1 MNKKFSTLMMA
12 GMLVA
17 GSSFSALNA
26 QVKLNNKPL
35 AVVKAFETAADKDN
49 SGDYIVVRDANNNG
63 KVDANDYILIAEK
76 NQLGEITYSSKKI
89 TADNVTITDETTAVW
104 TLTEKDNK
112 AVGATEASW
121 LYGLKSKNTGYY
133 LTVKNGAIQETVSD
147 SKDALTLDLDNTV
160 GSTFCVGQG
169 NDSKTRIAQ
178 NSTLYTYKTTN
189 GANGFMANSGGWVIG
204 DPSGNHYGLLFVTFA
219 ERTVDFVDELNDIK
233 GGKGFQF
240 SFPDQ
245 KDKTIIDNIFANQD
259 VRAFRVKMDY
269 SDPTILGDSI
279 GWVANGNYYEI
290 PAGTY
295 LATDW
300 SGLSEETLANN
311 TITTKEEFQKATF
324 IAIDP
329 QDFTKITNTERKN
342 GVGFTLATVKGSDMN
357 FYDAETNKAHNK
369 YDGTLESSNADVF
382 VGNACFAI
390 TVPDPLAKNDQYNLA
405 VKNARLDLKDDD
417 AHAAKGVVIS
427 VVSNTNNVDDATT
440 DIVYLVTNTSKAATV
455 KAVPSSN
462 IADVTELL
470 NEDATPAIYAIKF
483 ISGADAEDGE
493 VSEYGQYLTVE
504 SNGSTSPSNSWR
516 AVTMPNANENDPL
529 YQFVLSGVKDF
540 DKDGNYETLV
550 ATNRQTKVPFSAVL
564 YKEEALGDNV
574 YTIYPDKELPWE
586 NIQVATDEDGK
597 LKFKKK
603 SFKGM
608 LVQLI
613 EKENVDKFATFETA
627 ESEEGLYTFEFAKT
641 AESEDR
647 LFAAATRN
655 TDDEIQYTGR
665 VVTATTADQFE
676 LIRVKESNGK
686 DKVTNILN
694 DFIYLSNGTVKT
706 SAIEKDTVAYY
717 SYNVRYFAPDQNDE
731 YYLKSGSLATT
742 PSAHIIKYNAD
753 GSVSLFDEAATNDFI
768 TTAGTPNAKAQYLA
782 MDALK
787 GASQVNEKAN
797 IGKSAWTWGD
807 YYLNEGTYNAT
818 VKTFMVQ
825 EKVYGTLNPIA
836 QTTAFENEFGYVNMN
851 ADKAG
856 ILKPAESMTF
866 RLDTVDS
873 DKNIPSFY
881 ISKEIDG
888 VHHFMYFAKDSAE
901 SYRLTSWQKYAF
913 ENGSTGSNNRATR
926 LIFKAGQL
934 VDTDTL
940 KTMIDGKSTFVA
952 EKANAVKGVKGGLNN
967 FKFQVIE
974 SGDDD
979 DTYVI
984 RNKATRSYVI
994 NINGNLTLGSSLA
1007 GATRFTVDPDETVAN
1022 EAVGVSSIEVIA
1034 GNGYVTVI
1042 GAQGKKVAISN
1053 VLGQTVANTVISS
1066 DNATIAAPAGVV
1078 VVAVEGEAA
1087 VKAIVK

>member
-1 MNKKFSTLMMA
+1 MMA

-35 AVVKAFETAADKDN
+35 ADVKAFETAADKDN

-89 TADNVTITDETTAVW
+89 TGDNVSITDETTAVW

-112 AVGATEASW
+112 AVGATDASW

-133 LTVKNGAIQETVSD
+133 LTVKAGAIQETVSD

-169 NDSKTRIAQ
+169 DDSETRIAQ

-189 GANGFMANSGGWVIG
+189 AANGFLVKEAGWAIG
-204 DPSGNHYGLLFVTFA
+204 DPASPSGVHYGLLFVTFA

-259 VRAFRVKMDY
+259 VRAFRVKMEYD
-269 SDPTILGDSI
+269 DPAVLGDSI

-300 SGLSEETLANN
+300 SGLSDETLAKN
-311 TITTKEEFQKATF
+311 TIKTKEEFQKATF
-324 IAIDP
+324 IAVDP
-329 QDFTKITNTERKN
+329 QDFTKITNTKRED
-342 GVGFTLATVKGSDMN
+342 GVGFTLATAKGADMN

-483 ISGADAEDGE
+483 ISGADAEI
-493 VSEYGQYLTVE
+493 SEYGQYLTVE
-504 SNGSTSPSNSWR
+504 SNGSFS
-516 AVTMPNANENDPL
+516 AAIMPNINDGTNVNDPL
-529 YQFVLSGVKDF
+529 YQFVVSGVKDF
-540 DKDGNYETLV
+540 DKDNNFETV
-550 ATNRQTKVPFSAVL
+550 TMTNRQTKVSFSAIL
-564 YKEEALGDNV
+564 YKEEALGENV
-574 YTIYPDKELPWE
+574 YTIYPENGARWT
-586 NIQVATDEDGK
+586 NIQVATTDANGK
-597 LKFKKK
+597 LKLANKL
-603 SFKGM
+603 FKGM
-608 LVQLI
+608 QVQLI
-613 EKENVDKFATFETA
+613 KKGNVDKFATFETA
-627 ESEEGLYTFEFAKT
+627 ESEQGLYTFEFAKT

-647 LFAAATRN
+647 LYAAAVRN
-655 TDDEIQYTGR
+655 SQTGEIEYTNSKGI
-665 VVTATTADQFE
+665 VTSTTADQFE
-676 LIRVKESNGK
+676 LIRVTETNGK
-686 DKVTNILN
+686 DKVSYILN
-694 DFIYLSNGTVKT
+694 DFVYLANGTVKT

-717 SYNVRYFAPDQNDE
+717 SYKVRYFAPDVNTE
-731 YYLKSGSLATT
+731 YYLNTGNLSQT
-742 PSAHIIKYNAD
+742 PSAHIIKYNVD
-753 GSVSLFDEAATNDFI
+753 GSVSMFDAAAPNNFVTSS
-768 TTAGTPNAKAQYLA
+768 TPNKSAQYLVVHSNLQ
-782 MDALK
+782 DDEVK
-787 GASQVNEKAN
+787 EVNN
-797 IGKSAWTWGD
+797 INIRAWEWGD
-807 YYLNEGTYNAT
+807 YYDYQMTYNKP
-818 VKTFMVQ
+818 VKTFLVP
-825 EKVYGTLNPIA
+825 ETVYGTLNPIA

-934 VDTDTL
+934 VNTDTL

-952 EKANAVKGVKGGLNN
+952 EKANAVKGVKAGLNN

-974 SGDDD
+974 SGDEDG
-979 DTYVI
+979 TYVI
-984 RNKATRSYVI
+984 RNKAERSYVI

-1066 DNATIAAPAGVV
+1066 DNATIAVPSGVV
-1078 VVAVEGEAA
+1078 IVAVEGEVA

>member
-1 MNKKFSTLMMA
+1 MMA

-17 GSSFSALNA
+17 GPSFVSAQDVVTLND
-26 QVKLNNKPL
+26 KPL
-35 AVVKAFETAADKDN
+35 KLVDYKEAKDDVSRSGKVVIIRDNGDGKISNGDLVLIGSKQQNGTLSYTSAA
-49 SGDYIVVRDANNNG
+49 ITNG
-63 KVDANDYILIAEK
+63 KVTIADEK
-76 NQLGEITYSSKKI
+76 
-89 TADNVTITDETTAVW
+89 TAIWNVTETIIADVAGANKTYYYSLKNEQAGVFMTVETD
-104 TLTEKDNK
+104 
-112 AVGATEASW
+112 GAYNIVKKESDSFTEATYQKDKKGTYFATYDDARTRFEQGKP
-121 LYGLKSKNTGYY
+121 LYYQPANAGPNC
-133 LTVKNGAIQETVSD
+133 LTINSEPLEVSI
-147 SKDALTLDLDNTV
+147 
-160 GSTFCVGQG
+160 GSGSYATF
-169 NDSKTRIAQ
+169 
-178 NSTLYTYKTTN
+178 
-189 GANGFMANSGGWVIG
+189 
-204 DPSGNHYGLLFVTFA
+204 FA
-219 ERTVDFVDELNDIK
+219 TMDERTVDVVDELNDIK

-245 KDKTIIDNIFANQD
+245 KDKTIIDDIFANQD

-269 SDPTILGDSI
+269 ADPAVLGDSI
-279 GWVANGNYYEI
+279 GWTANGNYYEI
-290 PAGTY
+290 PAGIY

-300 SGLSEETLANN
+300 SGLSDETLSNN
-311 TITTKEEFQKATF
+311 TITTKEEFQKVTF
-324 IAIDP
+324 IAVDP
-329 QDFTKITNTERKN
+329 QDFTKITNTERKD
-342 GVGFTLATVKGSDMN
+342 GIGFTLATVKGSDMN
-357 FYDAETNKAHNK
+357 FYDAETNKANNK

-382 VGNACFAI
+382 VGNACFTI
-390 TVPDPLAKNDQYNLA
+390 TVPDPLAKNDQYELA
-405 VKNARLDLKDDD
+405 VKNARLDVKDDD
-417 AHAAKGVVIS
+417 AHALKNVVIS

-462 IADVTELL
+462 IADVTKLL
-470 NEDATPAIYAIKF
+470 NEDATPAIYVIKF
-483 ISGADAEDGE
+483 LSGADAE
-493 VSEYGQYLTVE
+493 VSEYGQYLSVE
-504 SNGSTSPSNSWR
+504 SNGATSPSNSWR
-516 AVTMPNANENDPL
+516 GITMPNANENDPL

-540 DKDGNYETLV
+540 DKDDNYETIV
-550 ATNRQTKVPFSAVL
+550 ATNRQTKVPFSCVL
-564 YKEEALGDNV
+564 YKEDALGDNV
-574 YTIYPDKELPWE
+574 FTIYPDKTTNNE
-586 NIQVATDEDGK
+586 NVQVATDNNGK
-597 LKFKKK
+597 LKFERK
-603 SFKGM
+603 SIKGM

-613 EKENVDKFATFETA
+613 KKEDVDKFATFETA
-627 ESEEGLYTFEFAKT
+627 ESEAGLYTFEFAKT

-655 TDDEIQYTGR
+655 TDDEIQYTDR

-686 DKVTNILN
+686 DDKVTNILN
-694 DFIYLSNGTVKT
+694 DFIYLSNGVVKT

-717 SYNVRYFAPDQNDE
+717 SYNVRYFAPDQNTE
-731 YYLKSGSLATT
+731 YYLKSGSLNTT

-753 GSVSLFDEAATNDFI
+753 GSVSMFDEAATNDFI
-768 TTAGTPNAKAQYLA
+768 TGAGAPDAKAQYLA
-782 MDALK
+782 MDALN
-787 GASQVNEKAN
+787 GTSQVNEKAN
-797 IGKSAWTWGD
+797 IGKSAWTWGA
-807 YYLNEGTYNAT
+807 YYLNEKTYNET
-818 VKTFMVQ
+818 VKTFLVP

-851 ADKAG
+851 ADKAS

-913 ENGSTGSNNRATR
+913 ENGATGSNNRATR

-934 VDTDTL
+934 VSTDTL

-952 EKANAVKGVKGGLNN
+952 EKANAVKGVKAGLDN

-984 RNKATRSYVI
+984 RNKAEKSYVI

-1022 EAVGVSSIEVIA
+1022 EVIAVSSIEVIA
-1034 GNGYVTVI
+1034 GNGYVTVV

-1066 DNATIAAPAGVV
+1066 DNATISAPAGVV